1 MFLDHH
7 RIGTVGH
14 HPAGENARRFAR
26 TDGAGKRPSG
36 GDLADDFQ
44 AHRGVRHIAGAHG
57 VAVHG
62 GDVGRRLGAAG
73 FQRINQDAASGLG
86 KRDFFGR

>member
-1 MFLDHH
+1 M
-7 RIGTVGH
+7 RAASPEPTARGNGR
-14 HPAGENARRFAR
+14 PA
-26 TDGAGKRPSG
+26 
-36 GDLADDFQ
+36 
-44 AHRGVRHIAGAHG
+44 
-57 VAVHG
+57 AVHG